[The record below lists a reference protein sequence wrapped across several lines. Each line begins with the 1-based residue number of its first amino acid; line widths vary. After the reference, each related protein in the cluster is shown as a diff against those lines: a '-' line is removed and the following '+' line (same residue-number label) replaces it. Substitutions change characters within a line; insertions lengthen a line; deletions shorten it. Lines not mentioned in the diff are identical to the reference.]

1 MLWINKLSRWI
12 RDYYFI
18 WHCYLESSIIVSII
32 FLWQKLINLYY
43 YFLILFYYYFFF
55 QDISRNLK
63 NYLALKIYLALRKSH
78 LQRICNVFN
87 VKTGNS
93 NSFEQRLRVKI
104 IINGYYFLKNLQ
116 QCALPQECASYDIF
130 NSKKIRLI
138 LDTSTRYYYLSKNIN

>member
-1 MLWINKLSRWI
+1 MNSRLLFYLTLLFRIINNIFYNFSLAKIDQSLLLFS
-12 RDYYFI
+12 YFI
-18 WHCYLESSIIVSII
+18 L
-32 FLWQKLINLYY
+32 L
-43 YFLILFYYYFFF
+43 LFFFF

-63 NYLALKIYLALRKSH
+63 NHLALKIYLALRKSH

>member
-1 MLWINKLSRWI
+1 MNSRLLFYLTLLFRIINSSFYNFSLAKIDQSLLLFS
-12 RDYYFI
+12 YFI
-18 WHCYLESSIIVSII
+18 L
-32 FLWQKLINLYY
+32 L
-43 YFLILFYYYFFF
+43 LFFFF

-63 NYLALKIYLALRKSH
+63 NYLALKIYLALKKSH